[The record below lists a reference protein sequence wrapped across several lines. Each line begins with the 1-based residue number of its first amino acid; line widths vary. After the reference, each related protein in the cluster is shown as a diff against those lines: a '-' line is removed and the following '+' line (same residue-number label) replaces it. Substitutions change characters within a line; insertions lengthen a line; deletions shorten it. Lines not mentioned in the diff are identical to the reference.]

1 MEALLGLPSWLGW
14 CSWMGQRWS
23 MDLLVFDGFLVDVT
37 VISMVEDDVR
47 SAVAKMVA
55 WQLGVHLRS
64 PPWWRA

>member
-1 MEALLGLPSWLGW
+1 
-14 CSWMGQRWS
+14 
-23 MDLLVFDGFLVDVT
+23 MDLLVFDGFLVGVT

>member
-1 MEALLGLPSWLGW
+1 
-14 CSWMGQRWS
+14 MGQRWS
-23 MDLLVFDGFLVDVT
+23 VDLLVFGGFLVGVTT